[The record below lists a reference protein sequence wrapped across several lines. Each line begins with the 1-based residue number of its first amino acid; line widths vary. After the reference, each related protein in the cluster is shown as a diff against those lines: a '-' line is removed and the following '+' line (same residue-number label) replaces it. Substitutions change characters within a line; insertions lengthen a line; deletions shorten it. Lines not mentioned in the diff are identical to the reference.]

1 MRKPLISTAATVSGG
16 NLTITLPNVGVIRN
30 GTLLRFVVAQ
40 TIDYT
45 NPLGTVSVS
54 INGTT
59 FTLIDKYGNSIRISQ
74 IRTRRPYVV
83 AVGAQTPTAIMLT
96 CVPCP
101 DYTYPTYPTP
111 APAAEATIAAEESE

>member
-1 MRKPLISTAATVSGG
+1 MRRPLISTAATISGG

-45 NPLGTVSVS
+45 NPLGTAAIS

-59 FTLIDKYGNSIRISQ
+59 FNLIDKYGNSIRINQ
-74 IRTRRPYVV
+74 LRTRRPYVV
-83 AVGAQTPTAIMLT
+83 AVGAQTPTAIVLT
-96 CVPCP
+96 CIPCSGFA
-101 DYTYPTYPTP
+101 YPTYVAATTP
-111 APAAEATIAAEESE
+111 AEAATTEEGGE